1 MAGGE
6 KKKADGN
13 GQIDWKEFS
22 SQSIQWAN
30 DQKFTLINLNQTNQA
45 ILKSG
50 AKLTVNQPNSA

>member
-6 KKKADGN
+6 KKADGN
-13 GQIDWKEFS
+13 GQIDWTKFS